1 MKKILLPL
9 VLLISVFGNA
19 QDKENLS
26 GFNMLSFTYKFAPE
40 WMAYAEFQTRSIED
54 YTSIDYYEAK
64 GGVGY
69 NINKNN
75 QAFIGFGRYGTY
87 KNSKISQEEHRV
99 WLQYTLSNRIKSLKL
114 DHRLR
119 AEQRFFHNAM
129 TDVNTNTQRFR
140 YRLSGT
146 LPVNNTKVQS
156 GTVFANA
163 FEEVFVGPED
173 KFFKRSRT
181 FGGIGYQFNDNMNAT
196 AGYMF
201 QRDFASKANTNLHF
215 LYFALNFTIDPS
227 DDEKDIHIPMAD

>member
-1 MKKILLPL
+1 MKKFLLPL
-9 VLLISVFGNA
+9 VVLISVFGKA

-26 GFNMLSFTYKFAPE
+26 GFNMVSFTYKFAPE

-54 YTSIDYYEAK
+54 YTYIDYYEAK

-75 QAFIGFGRYGTY
+75 QAFIGVGRYGTY
-87 KNSKISQEEHRV
+87 KNHKIFQEEHRV
-99 WLQYTLSNRIKSLKL
+99 WLQYTLTNRIKSLKL

-119 AEQRFFHNAM
+119 AEQRFFHNSI

-146 LPVNNTKVQS
+146 LPLNNTKVQS

-181 FGGIGYQFNDNMNAT
+181 FGGIGYQFNDSMNAT

-201 QRDFASKANTNLHF
+201 QREFASKGNTNLHF

-227 DDEKDIHIPMAD
+227 DDERDIHIPMAD